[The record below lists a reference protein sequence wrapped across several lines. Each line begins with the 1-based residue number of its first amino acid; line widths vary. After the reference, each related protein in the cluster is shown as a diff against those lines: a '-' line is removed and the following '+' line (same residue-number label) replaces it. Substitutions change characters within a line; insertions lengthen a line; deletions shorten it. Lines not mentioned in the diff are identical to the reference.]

1 MPQPETPTPDLDA
14 IIDVRFRAIE
24 AEMYV
29 TLDYLQILDD
39 HLPVV
44 ARNERARLERELEG
58 LEGDEFLTTLRWIDE
73 WVDSDLPRLYFSPV
87 LVQLWAVFESA
98 TTEISKYLKE
108 QQGELRSIKD
118 VKRGANDFER
128 TEKYYR
134 DVLGFPLIQID
145 GAKQQLDT
153 LLLARNAIAHSN
165 GRIEGIKSKTLER
178 LWEMKQRHAGV
189 RIGSHHISF
198 YIGFVRQMAHTVS
211 TVIEDLIRRVKE
223 QYET

>member
-1 MPQPETPTPDLDA
+1 MTQPETPTPDLDA
-14 IIDVRFRAIE
+14 IIDIRFRAIE
-24 AEMYV
+24 AELYV
-29 TLDYLQILDD
+29 TLDYLRILDD

-44 ARNERARLERELEG
+44 ARNERARLENGLEG
-58 LEGDEFLTTLRWIDE
+58 LEGEEFLTTLRWIDE
-73 WVDSDLPRLYFSPV
+73 WVDDDLPRLYFSPV

-98 TTEISKYLKE
+98 ITEISKYLKE
-108 QQGELRSIKD
+108 RQGELRSIKD

-128 TEKYYR
+128 TEGYYR

-145 GAKQQLDT
+145 GAKEQLDM

-165 GRIEGIKSKTLER
+165 GRIEAIKSKSLER
-178 LWEMKQRHAGV
+178 LWEMGQRHAGV
-189 RIGSHHISF
+189 RIGSDYISF